1 MNKQIVKLGS
11 MLALLVVCVLG
22 YFFVNNYY
30 ENKEKEEDNANTEVV
45 FSLNDY
51 KNTKSV
57 SYVYN
62 SKTIKLS
69 NDGDQWTLDSN
80 KKLDIDEDV
89 VESEMLAQLAEVSSS
104 EKIED
109 ADNLEDYG
117 FTKKKKKITPS
128 TNTISITDSEG
139 NKHTIYIGNLNPYDS
154 TMYYMMIKGDDN
166 VYVVD
171 STLAEAFSKS
181 TDDLEKEEE
190 TTTAAE

>member
-89 VESEMLAQLAEVSSS
+89 VRRR
-104 EKIED
+104 
-109 ADNLEDYG
+109 
-117 FTKKKKKITPS
+117 KKSHRLQI
-128 TNTISITDSEG
+128 
-139 NKHTIYIGNLNPYDS
+139 L
-154 TMYYMMIKGDDN
+154 
-166 VYVVD
+166 
-171 STLAEAFSKS
+171 
-181 TDDLEKEEE
+181 
-190 TTTAAE
+190 